1 MEFADGI
8 PYYRATIDYPCQ
20 VSEEETG
27 YAVLARL
34 ESLISTFEENS
45 YEIEDS
51 PVHELLAFDESL
63 EEDHLNNLF
72 SGMSYPPGYDGS
84 HVNTDEPFCIVTVA
98 DKRYE
103 EDEVPQYFAADIDCY
118 TDVCEDWWGIPY
130 EFPAMR
136 WHVSCCMVSSG
147 REIRLHL
154 SMSIYESESS
164 APILP
169 EAPYYFAEG
178 LLAGLLEPIGS
189 IVPRVAKTLII
200 PEALCLDFDSLESMD
215 TRGTDSTI
223 DTIIQG
229 GQAGTVD
236 GVPVSLSDPYLRK
249 LSANSLGETSTPI
262 GIVQSL
268 SFTRWYLFQQMLRD
282 PLREV
287 PIVLICADKSGEYP
301 IDPEAFASRVAGM
314 ANVFYAD
321 PTDPSVNSLLNAI
334 FRRRGTENKFRCRK
348 GFVRLYPGGI
358 NVKNEDDAQY
368 CAEYRGA
375 ESMDIDPD
383 GYDEYYSLVSQLI
396 TLQPYAS
403 PEFRDVKSLVYARDK
418 MTYRRRLQ
426 AITNLE
432 LIDPKRATAARLELS
447 DEAEL
452 RSALED
458 ALDMNDLYEQEL
470 DHLATERDSERKQR
484 GLVETANMQL
494 KGKNRY
500 LESINT
506 DLDRRVSELEGQCA
520 LAKQIEFS
528 LPKTV
533 YEVLKSVL
541 DAFPDRIAVT
551 DNVIEEARSLSND
564 HLDDTWAILTHMP
577 TTVWSAF
584 FEDCP
589 DVKRTIEDTVGRKF
603 APTESGKTKEM
614 RDFEETRTVTYD
626 HVPVDI
632 RAHIKGHSNEFR
644 VYFGKYE
651 AKGKKLIVIGGLKH
665 LPVSGYKH

>member
-1 MEFADGI
+1 
-8 PYYRATIDYPCQ
+8 
-20 VSEEETG
+20 
-27 YAVLARL
+27 
-34 ESLISTFEENS
+34 
-45 YEIEDS
+45 
-51 PVHELLAFDESL
+51 
-63 EEDHLNNLF
+63 
-72 SGMSYPPGYDGS
+72 
-84 HVNTDEPFCIVTVA
+84 
-98 DKRYE
+98 
-103 EDEVPQYFAADIDCY
+103 
-118 TDVCEDWWGIPY
+118 
-130 EFPAMR
+130 MR

-169 EAPYYFAEG
+169 EAPYYYAEG
-178 LLAGLLEPIGS
+178 LLAGLLEPVGTV
-189 IVPRVAKTLII
+189 VPRVAKTLII
-200 PEALCLDFDSLESMD
+200 PEAMSLDFDSLESMD

-223 DTIIQG
+223 DIIIQG

-236 GVPVSLSDPYLRK
+236 GVPVSLADPYLRK
-249 LSANSLGETSTPI
+249 LNADVFGESSTPI
-262 GIVQSL
+262 DIIQNL
-268 SFTRWYLFQQMLRD
+268 SFTRWYLFQQMMRD
-282 PLREV
+282 TLREV
-287 PIVLICADKSGEYP
+287 PVVLICADKNGEYP

-321 PTDPSVNSLLNAI
+321 PTNSEVKSLLNAI
-334 FRRRGTENKFRCRK
+334 FRRRGSENKFRCRK

-375 ESMDIDPD
+375 ESMDIDQD
-383 GYDEYYSLVSQLI
+383 GYDEYYSLVGQLI

-403 PEFRDVKSLVYARDK
+403 PDFRDVKSLVYARDK

-432 LIDPKRATAARLELS
+432 AIDPKRATAARLELS
-447 DEAEL
+447 NEVEL

-458 ALDMNDLYEQEL
+458 ALEMNDLYEQEL
-470 DHLATERDSERKQR
+470 EHLATERDVERKQR

-494 KGKNRY
+494 RGKNRY

-506 DLDRRVSELEGQCA
+506 DLNRRVAELEGERA

-541 DAFPDRIAVT
+541 DAFPDRLAVT
-551 DNVIEEARSLSND
+551 DNVIEEAQYLSND
-564 HLDDTWAILTHMP
+564 HLDDAWRILTHMP

-584 FEDCP
+584 FEECL
-589 DVKRTIEDTVGRKF
+589 DVQKTIEDAVGSRKF
-603 APTESGKTKEM
+603 APTETGKTKEM
-614 RDFEETRTVTYD
+614 ADFEKNKEGDLRRCT
-626 HVPVDI
+626 
-632 RAHIKGHSNEFR
+632 G
-644 VYFGKYE
+644 
-651 AKGKKLIVIGGLKH
+651 
-665 LPVSGYKH
+665 